1 MERGAMIVAGFG
13 FRAGTPVASLRAA
26 FDLATADAPPPQAL
40 ATAADKAAGL
50 APLAAELRLPV
61 LPIAPEALA
70 AAAPVTRSAASF
82 ATRGVSSVSEA
93 AALAGAGAGA
103 ELVAPR
109 AISPDRRATC
119 AIAVGGL
126 E

>member
-1 MERGAMIVAGFG
+1 MIVAGFG
-13 FRAGTPVASLRAA
+13 FRAGTSLASLRAA
-26 FDLATADAPPPQAL
+26 FDLAVADAPPPQAL

-50 APLAAELRLPV
+50 APLAAALHLPV
-61 LPIAPEALA
+61 LPIPPEALA
-70 AAAPVTRSAASF
+70 ATTPLTHSAASF
-82 ATRGVSSVSEA
+82 AARATPSLSEA

-109 AISPDRRATC
+109 AISPDGRATC
-119 AIAVGGL
+119 AIAIGGL